1 MQTSEI
7 VERLRARRRE
17 FEARGV
23 AGLAIF
29 GSRARG
35 DNREDSDLDLLLDIP
50 KGSRF
55 SLIDLVAIERQIG
68 EDLGVV
74 VGAVLRRSVK
84 EPLAQRIA
92 DDVIEV
98 F

>member
-1 MQTSEI
+1 MLTADI
-7 VERLRARRRE
+7 VERLRAKKNE
-17 FEARGV
+17 LNARGV
-23 AGLAIF
+23 EGLAIF

-50 KGSRF
+50 TGSKF

-68 EDLGVV
+68 EDLGLP
-74 VGAVLRRSVK
+74 VGAVLRRSLRK
-84 EPLAQRIA
+84 EFAQRIA
-92 DDVIEV
+92 DDVIDV

>member
-1 MQTSEI
+1 MQTNEI
-7 VERLRARRRE
+7 VERLRARRPE
-17 FEARGV
+17 LEARGV
-23 AGLAIF
+23 EGLAIF

-68 EDLGVV
+68 EDLGVA
-74 VGAVLRRSVK
+74 VGAVLRRSLK
-84 EPLAQRIA
+84 EAFARRIA
-92 DDVIEV
+92 DDVIDV